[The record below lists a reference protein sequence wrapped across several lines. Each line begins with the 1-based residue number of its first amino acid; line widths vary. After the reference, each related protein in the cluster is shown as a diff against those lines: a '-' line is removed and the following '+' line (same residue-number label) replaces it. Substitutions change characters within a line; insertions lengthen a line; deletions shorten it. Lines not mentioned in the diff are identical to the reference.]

1 VKTPILPDVL
11 ARNLNIIFCG
21 TAAGT
26 RSAELRAYYA
36 HPGNKFWRTLYGVGL
51 TPHRLEP
58 AEYRELL
65 KYGMGLTDLVKHRS
79 GQDATLRREDFNA
92 RALRRVIARYQPK
105 VVAFTSKRAASEF
118 FSGEVEY
125 GLHPTTFGD
134 TRFYVLT
141 SPSGLATRFWLN
153 GRHWQ
158 ELATMVKEV
167 AAYRGSRSRGSS

>member
-36 HPGNKFWRTLYGVGL
+36 HPGNKFWRTLHGVGL
-51 TPHRLEP
+51 TPHRLQP

-65 KYGMGLTDLVKHRS
+65 KYGMGLTDLAKHRS
-79 GQDATLRREDFNA
+79 GQDAVLRREDFNA
-92 RALRRVIARYQPK
+92 RALRKVITRYQPK

-118 FSGEVEY
+118 FGGEVAY
-125 GLHPTTFGD
+125 GLHSTTFGD

-141 SPSGLATRFWLN
+141 SPSGLASRFWLN

-158 ELATMVKEV
+158 ELADLTRKLP
-167 AAYRGSRSRGSS
+167 RTRQIGSRGNS